1 MRGDQRLTGG
11 RDVPGFGYAHGCPRK
26 IHDGIGIASSYQV
39 GNPGAIKARRDPAD
53 RPTTGRDR
61 CLLGRRGDFRHSAA
75 AGGRGQPRPNHWT
88 AEDFRGHHCKHL
100 EESRRLR
107 PASTEQAM
115 TRPPKRSMFA
125 GDGVAAPLQHATF
138 RRIWLASL
146 LSNLGL
152 LIQAVGA
159 AWAMTQMTSSADKVA
174 LVQTALML
182 PVMLISMPAGA
193 IADMYDRRI
202 VALISLAIALSGATA
217 LTVLAWLGLVTPETL
232 LALCFVVGSG
242 MALFGPAWQSSVTE
256 QVPPETLPSAV
267 ALNGISY
274 NIARSFGPAIGGIVV
289 AAAGAVAA
297 FAANAVLYLPL
308 LIVLFLWRR
317 TSQPSRL
324 PRERLNRAIVSGVR
338 YIANSPAIKI
348 VLTRTLVT
356 GLIGGSVSALMPLVA
371 RDLLHGGAQTYGIM
385 LGAFGMG
392 AVIGALNITEVRKRM
407 SGEAAIRACALSMG
421 GAIAAVALSREPVLT
436 AAALVIAGAVW
447 MLAVALFNIGVQL
460 SAPRWVAGRSLA
472 AFQASIAGGIAIGS
486 WGWGRLTDAVGVEAA
501 LLVSAA
507 LMLASPLLGLWL
519 QMPRIGARNEDA
531 EVLADPEVQL
541 SLTARSGP
549 LVVEIEY
556 RVAQDNARAFHNVM
570 QEVQLSRQR
579 NGAYGWSI
587 ARDIADPELWTERYH
602 CPTWLDYLRQRNRST
617 QSERALHQRAI
628 GFHLGPD
635 PVRVRRM
642 LERPFG
648 SVRWKED
655 TPDRAVSEVLPVTS
669 SAAGGST

>member
-1 MRGDQRLTGG
+1 MNDQ
-11 RDVPGFGYAHGCPRK
+11 PKPRK
-26 IHDGIGIASSYQV
+26 
-39 GNPGAIKARRDPAD
+39 
-53 RPTTGRDR
+53 
-61 CLLGRRGDFRHSAA
+61 FAA
-75 AGGRGQPRPNHWT
+75 
-88 AEDFRGHHCKHL
+88 
-100 EESRRLR
+100 
-107 PASTEQAM
+107 
-115 TRPPKRSMFA
+115 
-125 GDGVAAPLQHATF
+125 DGVTAPLRHAVF

-146 LSNLGL
+146 LSNFGL
-152 LIQAVGA
+152 LIQGVGA
-159 AWAMTQMTSSADKVA
+159 AWAMTQMTTSADKVA

-182 PVMLISMPAGA
+182 PIMLISMPAGA

-202 VALISLAIALSGATA
+202 VALVSLAIALSGATG
-217 LTVLAWLGLVTPETL
+217 LTVMAWLGLVTPQIL
-232 LALCFVVGSG
+232 LAFCFVVGSG
-242 MALFGPAWQSSVTE
+242 MALFGPAWQSSVSE
-256 QVPPETLPSAV
+256 QVPAETLPSAV

-289 AAAGAVAA
+289 ATAGAVAA
-297 FAANAVLYLPL
+297 FATNAVLYLPL
-308 LIVLFLWRR
+308 LVVLFLWRR
-317 TSQPSRL
+317 TSEPSRL

-338 YIANSPAIKI
+338 YIANSPSIRI
-348 VLTRTLVT
+348 VLARTLVT

-392 AVIGALNITEVRKRM
+392 AVIGALNIAEVRKRM
-407 SGEAAIRACALSMG
+407 SGEAAVRACALSMS
-421 GAIAAVALSREPVLT
+421 GAIAAVALSRSPVLT
-436 AAALVIAGAVW
+436 AAALVLAGAVW

-472 AFQASIAGGIAIGS
+472 AFQASIAGGIAMGS
-486 WGWGRLTDAVGVEAA
+486 WGWGRLTDAAGVETA

-507 LMLASPLLGLWL
+507 LMLVSPLLGLWL
-519 QMPRIGARNEDA
+519 RMPRIGARDEDA
-531 EVLADPEVQL
+531 EVLADPEVRL
-541 SLTARSGP
+541 MLTGRSGP

-556 RVAQDNARAFHNVM
+556 RVDQENARAFHNVM

-628 GFHLGPD
+628 GFHMGPD
-635 PVRVRRM
+635 PIRVRRM

-655 TPDRAVSEVLPVTS
+655 TPDRAAAEVLPVAT
-669 SAAGGST
+669 AAGSST

>member
-1 MRGDQRLTGG
+1 MTE
-11 RDVPGFGYAHGCPRK
+11 P
-26 IHDGIGIASSYQV
+26 
-39 GNPGAIKARRDPAD
+39 ARSIFPA
-53 RPTTGRDR
+53 
-61 CLLGRRGDFRHSAA
+61 
-75 AGGRGQPRPNHWT
+75 
-88 AEDFRGHHCKHL
+88 
-100 EESRRLR
+100 
-107 PASTEQAM
+107 
-115 TRPPKRSMFA
+115 
-125 GDGVAAPLQHATF
+125 DGVAAPLRHLVF
-138 RRIWLASL
+138 RRIWSASL

-182 PVMLISMPAGA
+182 PVMLIAMPAGA

-202 VALISLAIALSGATA
+202 VSLISLSVALTGATA
-217 LTVLAWLGLVTPETL
+217 LTVLAWLDMVTPTIL
-232 LALCFVVGSG
+232 LVFCFVVGSG
-242 MALFGPAWQSSVTE
+242 MALFGPAWQSSVSE
-256 QVPPETLPSAV
+256 QVPAEMLPSAV

-289 AAAGAVAA
+289 ATAGAVAA
-297 FAANAVLYLPL
+297 FAANAILYLPL
-308 LIVLFLWRR
+308 VVALFVWRR
-317 TSQPSRL
+317 ESEPTRL

-338 YIANSPAIKI
+338 YIANSPSIKI
-348 VLTRTLVT
+348 VLMRTLVT
-356 GLIGGSVSALMPLVA
+356 GLIGGSISALMPLVV

-392 AVIGALNITEVRKRM
+392 AVVGALNIGEVRKRLN
-407 SGEAAIRACALSMG
+407 GEAAIRACAISMG
-421 GAIAAVALSREPVLT
+421 GAIAAVALSHEPVLT
-436 AAALVIAGAVW
+436 AAALVVAGAAW

-472 AFQASIAGGIAIGS
+472 IFQASISGGIAIGS
-486 WGWGRLTDAVGVEAA
+486 WGWGRLTDAAGVEAA

-507 LMLASPLLGLWL
+507 LMLLSPLLGFWL
-519 QMPRIGARNEDA
+519 HMPRVGARNEDA

-617 QSERALHQRAI
+617 QSERELHQSAMD
-628 GFHLGPD
+628 FHLGPD
-635 PVRVRRM
+635 PVRIRRM

-655 TPDRAVSEVLPVTS
+655 TPDRAAHEVLPVA
-669 SAAGGST
+669 SAAAGSST

>member
-1 MRGDQRLTGG
+1 MLSADGLTA
-11 RDVPGFGYAHGCPRK
+11 P
-26 IHDGIGIASSYQV
+26 
-39 GNPGAIKARRDPAD
+39 
-53 RPTTGRDR
+53 
-61 CLLGRRGDFRHSAA
+61 LRHSV
-75 AGGRGQPRPNHWT
+75 
-88 AEDFRGHHCKHL
+88 FR
-100 EESRRLR
+100 
-107 PASTEQAM
+107 Q
-115 TRPPKRSMFA
+115 
-125 GDGVAAPLQHATF
+125 
-138 RRIWLASL
+138 IWLASL

-152 LIQAVGA
+152 LIQGVGA

-202 VALISLAIALSGATA
+202 VALISLAISLSGATA
-217 LTVLAWLGLVTPETL
+217 LSVLAWLGLITPQTL
-232 LALCFVVGSG
+232 LAFCFVVGSG
-242 MALFGPAWQSSVTE
+242 MALFGPAWQSSVSE

-289 AAAGAVAA
+289 ATAGAVAA
-297 FAANAVLYLPL
+297 FAANAVLYIPL
-308 LIVLFLWRR
+308 LVVLFLWRR
-317 TSQPSRL
+317 TSEPSRL

-338 YIANSPAIKI
+338 YIANSPSIRI
-348 VLTRTLVT
+348 VLARTLVT
-356 GLIGGSVSALMPLVA
+356 GVLGGSVSALMPLVA

-392 AVIGALNITEVRKRM
+392 AVVGALNIAEVRKRM

-421 GAIAAVALSREPVLT
+421 AAIVAVALSREPVLT
-436 AAALVIAGAVW
+436 AAALVVAGAAW

-472 AFQASIAGGIAIGS
+472 AFQASIAGGIAMGS
-486 WGWGRLTDAVGVEAA
+486 WGWGHLTDLVGVETA
-501 LLVSAA
+501 LLVSGA
-507 LMLASPLLGLWL
+507 LMFVSPVLGLWL
-519 QMPRIGARNEDA
+519 HMPRVGARNEDA
-531 EVLADPEVQL
+531 EILADPEVQL

-556 RVAQDNARAFHNVM
+556 RVAQENARGFHNVM
-570 QEVQLSRQR
+570 QDVQLSRQR

-617 QSERALHQRAI
+617 QIERALHQQAI
-628 GFHLGPD
+628 AFHLGAD
-635 PVRVRRM
+635 PVRIRRM

-648 SVRWKED
+648 SVRWKEES
-655 TPDRAVSEVLPVTS
+655 PDRAANEVLPVA
-669 SAAGGST
+669 SAAAGSSST

>member
-1 MRGDQRLTGG
+1 MTG
-11 RDVPGFGYAHGCPRK
+11 
-26 IHDGIGIASSYQV
+26 Q
-39 GNPGAIKARRDPAD
+39 
-53 RPTTGRDR
+53 
-61 CLLGRRGDFRHSAA
+61 
-75 AGGRGQPRPNHWT
+75 
-88 AEDFRGHHCKHL
+88 
-100 EESRRLR
+100 
-107 PASTEQAM
+107 
-115 TRPPKRSMFA
+115 PKRSLFA
-125 GDGVAAPLQHATF
+125 ADGVAAPLRHAVF

-152 LIQAVGA
+152 LIQGVGA

-193 IADMYDRRI
+193 IADMYDRRV
-202 VALISLAIALSGATA
+202 VALISLSISLVGSTALS
-217 LTVLAWLGLVTPETL
+217 VLAWLGLVTPQSL

-242 MALFGPAWQSSVTE
+242 MALFGPAWQSSVSE
-256 QVPPETLPSAV
+256 QVPAETLPSAV

-289 AAAGAVAA
+289 ATAGAVAA
-297 FAANAVLYLPL
+297 FAANAVLYVPL
-308 LIVLFLWRR
+308 LVVLFLWRR
-317 TSQPSRL
+317 SSQPSRL
-324 PRERLNRAIVSGVR
+324 PRERLNRAMVSGVR
-338 YIANSPAIKI
+338 YIANSPSIRI
-348 VLTRTLVT
+348 VLARTLVT
-356 GLIGGSVSALMPLVA
+356 GVIGGSVSALMPLVA

-392 AVIGALNITEVRKRM
+392 AVIGALNIAEVRKRM
-407 SGEAAIRACALSMG
+407 SGEAAVRACALSMA
-421 GAIAAVALSREPVLT
+421 GAIAAVALSKTPVLT
-436 AAALVIAGAVW
+436 AAALVVAGAVW

-472 AFQASIAGGIAIGS
+472 AFQASIAGGIAMGS
-486 WGWGRLTDAVGVEAA
+486 WGWGHLTDVAGVETA
-501 LLVSAA
+501 LLISAA
-507 LMLASPLLGLWL
+507 LMFVSPLLGFWL
-519 QMPRIGARNEDA
+519 RMPPVGARNEDA
-531 EVLADPEVQL
+531 ESLADPEVRL
-541 SLTARSGP
+541 SLTGRSGP

-556 RVAQDNARAFHNVM
+556 RVAQDSARAFHNVM

-628 GFHLGPD
+628 DFHLGPD

-655 TPDRAVSEVLPVTS
+655 TPDRAANEVLPVAN
-669 SAAGGST
+669 AASGST

>member
-1 MRGDQRLTGG
+1 MTDQPERSK
-11 RDVPGFGYAHGCPRK
+11 FA
-26 IHDGIGIASSYQV
+26 
-39 GNPGAIKARRDPAD
+39 AD
-53 RPTTGRDR
+53 S
-61 CLLGRRGDFRHSAA
+61 L
-75 AGGRGQPRPNHWT
+75 
-88 AEDFRGHHCKHL
+88 
-100 EESRRLR
+100 
-107 PASTEQAM
+107 
-115 TRPPKRSMFA
+115 
-125 GDGVAAPLQHATF
+125 AAPLRHSVF

-152 LIQAVGA
+152 MIQAVGA
-159 AWAMTQMTSSADKVA
+159 AWAMTQMTSAADKVA

-193 IADMYDRRI
+193 IADMHDRRI
-202 VALISLAIALSGATA
+202 VALVSLSISLSGATA
-217 LTVLAWLGLVTPETL
+217 LTALSWFGLVTPPIL

-242 MALFGPAWQSSVTE
+242 MALFGPAWQSSVSE
-256 QVPPETLPSAV
+256 QVPAETLPSAV

-274 NIARSFGPAIGGIVV
+274 NIARSFGPAIGGVVV

-308 LIVLFLWRR
+308 LVVLFRWRR
-317 TSQPSRL
+317 VTAPSRL
-324 PRERLNRAIVSGVR
+324 PRERLNRAMVSGVR
-338 YIANSPAIKI
+338 YIANSPSIRI
-348 VLTRTLVT
+348 VLARTFVT
-356 GLIGGSVSALMPLVA
+356 GIFGGSVSALMPLVV
-371 RDLLHGGAQTYGIM
+371 RDLLHGGAQAYGIM

-392 AVIGALNITEVRKRM
+392 AVIGALNIGEVRKRM
-407 SGEAAIRACALSMG
+407 TGEAAVRTCALIMG
-421 GAIAAVALSREPVLT
+421 GAIAAIGLSREPVLT

-486 WGWGRLTDAVGVEAA
+486 WGWGRLTDAAGVETA
-501 LLVSAA
+501 LLVSGG
-507 LMLASPLLGLWL
+507 LMFLSPLIGLWL
-519 QMPRIGARNEDA
+519 RMPRIGGRDGEA
-531 EVLADPEVQL
+531 EVLADPEVRL
-541 SLTARSGP
+541 SLTGRSGP

-570 QEVQLSRQR
+570 QDVQLSRQR

-602 CPTWLDYLRQRNRST
+602 CPTWLDFLRQRNRAT

-628 GFHLGPD
+628 DFHIGPD

-648 SVRWKED
+648 SVRWKEE
-655 TPDRAVSEVLPVTS
+655 TPDGAAGDVLPVVAT
-669 SAAGGST
+669 AAGSST

>member
-1 MRGDQRLTGG
+1 MSEQS
-11 RDVPGFGYAHGCPRK
+11 K
-26 IHDGIGIASSYQV
+26 
-39 GNPGAIKARRDPAD
+39 
-53 RPTTGRDR
+53 RPI
-61 CLLGRRGDFRHSAA
+61 
-75 AGGRGQPRPNHWT
+75 
-88 AEDFRGHHCKHL
+88 
-100 EESRRLR
+100 
-107 PASTEQAM
+107 
-115 TRPPKRSMFA
+115 FA
-125 GDGVAAPLQHATF
+125 GDGIAAPLRLIAF
-138 RRIWLASL
+138 RRIWSASL
-146 LSNLGL
+146 LSNFGL

-182 PVMLISMPAGA
+182 PVMLIAMPAGA

-202 VALISLAIALSGATA
+202 VSLIALGVALTGATA
-217 LTVLAWLGLVTPETL
+217 LSVLAWLGLVTPNSL

-242 MALFGPAWQSSVTE
+242 MALLGPAWQSSVTE
-256 QVPPETLPSAV
+256 QVPADMLPAAV

-289 AAAGAVAA
+289 ATAGAVAA
-297 FAANAVLYLPL
+297 FAANAVLYFPL
-308 LIVLFLWRR
+308 MVALFLWRR
-317 TSQPSRL
+317 DSEPSRL
-324 PRERLNRAIVSGVR
+324 PREQLNRAIVSGVR
-338 YIANSPAIKI
+338 YIANSPAIRI
-348 VLTRTLVT
+348 VLARTLVT
-356 GLIGGSVSALMPLVA
+356 GLIGGSISALMPLVV

-392 AVIGALNITEVRKRM
+392 AVIGALNISEVRKRL
-407 SGEAAIRACALSMG
+407 SGEAAIRACAISMG
-421 GAIAAVALSREPVLT
+421 GAIAAVALSHEPVLT
-436 AAALVIAGAVW
+436 AAALVVAGAVW

-472 AFQASIAGGIAIGS
+472 IFQASISGGIAIGS
-486 WGWGRLTDAVGVEAA
+486 WGWGHLTDAAGVEAA
-501 LLVSAA
+501 LLVSAI
-507 LMLASPLLGLWL
+507 LMLLSPLLGFWL
-519 QMPRIGARNEDA
+519 KMPRVGARNEDA

-617 QSERALHQRAI
+617 QSERELHQSAMD
-628 GFHLGPD
+628 FHLGPD
-635 PVRVRRM
+635 PVRIRRM

-648 SVRWKED
+648 SVRWKEE
-655 TPDRAVSEVLPVTS
+655 TPDRTANEVLPVA
-669 SAAGGST
+669 SAAAGSST

>member
-1 MRGDQRLTGG
+1 MTDQ
-11 RDVPGFGYAHGCPRK
+11 
-26 IHDGIGIASSYQV
+26 
-39 GNPGAIKARRDPAD
+39 
-53 RPTTGRDR
+53 
-61 CLLGRRGDFRHSAA
+61 
-75 AGGRGQPRPNHWT
+75 
-88 AEDFRGHHCKHL
+88 
-100 EESRRLR
+100 
-107 PASTEQAM
+107 
-115 TRPPKRSMFA
+115 PKRPRLA
-125 GDGVAAPLQHATF
+125 TEGITAPLRHGVF

-146 LSNLGL
+146 VSNLGI
-152 LIQAVGA
+152 LIQGVGA

-182 PVMLISMPAGA
+182 PIMLIAMPAGA
-193 IADMYDRRI
+193 IADMHDRRV
-202 VALISLAIALSGATA
+202 VAMVSLAIALVGATV
-217 LTVLAWLGLVTPETL
+217 LTVLAWLGLVTPNIL

-242 MALFGPAWQSSVTE
+242 MALFGPAWQASVSE
-256 QVPPETLPSAV
+256 QVPAETLPAAV

-289 AAAGAVAA
+289 ATAGAVAA
-297 FAANAVLYLPL
+297 FAVNAVLYLPL
-308 LIVLFLWRR
+308 MTVLFLWNR
-317 TSQPSRL
+317 THEPSRL

-338 YIANSPAIKI
+338 YIANSPSIRI
-348 VLTRTLVT
+348 VLIRTLVT

-392 AVIGALNITEVRKRM
+392 AVFGALNIGEVRRRM
-407 SGEAAIRACALSMG
+407 SGEAAVRACAISMA
-421 GAIAAVALSREPVLT
+421 GAIASVALSTNAILTAVALVL
-436 AAALVIAGAVW
+436 AGAVW

-472 AFQASIAGGIAIGS
+472 AFQASIAGGIALGS
-486 WGWGRLTDAVGVEAA
+486 WGWGHLTDIAGVEIA
-501 LLVSAA
+501 LLVSAG
-507 LMLASPLLGLWL
+507 LMLVSPLLGIWL
-519 QMPRIGARNEDA
+519 RMPPVGARNEDA
-531 EVLADPEVQL
+531 TDVLADPEVRL
-541 SLTARSGP
+541 SLTGRSGP

-556 RVAQDNARAFHNVM
+556 RVAQDSARAFHNVM

-602 CPTWLDYLRQRNRST
+602 CPTWLDYLRQRSRPT

-628 GFHLGPD
+628 DFHLGPE
-635 PVRVRRM
+635 PIRVRRM

-655 TPDRAVSEVLPVTS
+655 TPDRAANEVLPVVAT
-669 SAAGGST
+669 AAGSST

>member
-1 MRGDQRLTGG
+1 M
-11 RDVPGFGYAHGCPRK
+11 
-26 IHDGIGIASSYQV
+26 SE
-39 GNPGAIKARRDPAD
+39 KAKRRV
-53 RPTTGRDR
+53 
-61 CLLGRRGDFRHSAA
+61 FAA
-75 AGGRGQPRPNHWT
+75 N
-88 AEDFRGHHCKHL
+88 
-100 EESRRLR
+100 
-107 PASTEQAM
+107 
-115 TRPPKRSMFA
+115 
-125 GDGVAAPLQHATF
+125 GVAAPLRHSVF

-182 PVMLISMPAGA
+182 PVMLIAMPAGA
-193 IADMYDRRI
+193 IADMYDRRM
-202 VALISLAIALSGATA
+202 VALVSLSIGLAGATA
-217 LTVLAWLGLVTPETL
+217 LSVLAWLGHLTPEVL
-232 LALCFVVGSG
+232 LAFCFIVGSG
-242 MALFGPAWQSSVTE
+242 MALFGPAWQASVNE
-256 QVPPETLPSAV
+256 QVPAETLPSAV

-289 AAAGAVAA
+289 AAAGSVAA
-297 FAANAVLYLPL
+297 FAANALLYIPL

-317 TSQPSRL
+317 TSEPSRL

-338 YIANSPAIKI
+338 YIANSPSIRI
-348 VLTRTLVT
+348 VLVRTLIT
-356 GLIGGSVSALMPLVA
+356 GLIGGSVSALMPLVV

-392 AVIGALNITEVRKRM
+392 AVIGALNIAEVRRRM
-407 SGEAAIRACALSMG
+407 SGEAAVRACALSMA
-421 GAIAAVALSREPVLT
+421 GAIVAVALSRQPVLT
-436 AAALVIAGAVW
+436 AAALVLAGAVW

-472 AFQASIAGGIAIGS
+472 AFQASIAGGIALGS
-486 WGWGRLTDAVGVEAA
+486 WGWGRLTDAAGVETA
-501 LLVSAA
+501 LLVSAG
-507 LMLASPLLGLWL
+507 LMLVSPVLGLWL
-519 QMPRIGARNEDA
+519 RMPRVGARNEDA
-531 EVLADPEVQL
+531 EVLADPEVRL
-541 SLTARSGP
+541 ALTGRSGP

-556 RVAQDNARAFHNVM
+556 RVDQESARAFHNVM

-602 CPTWLDYLRQRNRST
+602 CPTWFDYLRQRNRST
-617 QSERALHQRAI
+617 QSERALHQRAMDY
-628 GFHLGPD
+628 HLGPD

-648 SVRWKED
+648 SVRWKDE
-655 TPDRAVSEVLPVTS
+655 TPDSAASEVLPVAT
-669 SAAGGST
+669 AAGSST

>member
-1 MRGDQRLTGG
+1 MTG
-11 RDVPGFGYAHGCPRK
+11 
-26 IHDGIGIASSYQV
+26 Q
-39 GNPGAIKARRDPAD
+39 
-53 RPTTGRDR
+53 
-61 CLLGRRGDFRHSAA
+61 
-75 AGGRGQPRPNHWT
+75 
-88 AEDFRGHHCKHL
+88 
-100 EESRRLR
+100 
-107 PASTEQAM
+107 
-115 TRPPKRSMFA
+115 PKRSMLSA
-125 GDGVAAPLQHATF
+125 DGVAAPLRHATF

-159 AWAMTQMTSSADKVA
+159 AWAMIQMTSSADKVA

-202 VALISLAIALSGATA
+202 VAMISLSISLVGATA
-217 LTVLAWLGLVTPETL
+217 LTVLAWLGLVTPQSL

-242 MALFGPAWQSSVTE
+242 MALFGPAWQSSVSE
-256 QVPPETLPSAV
+256 QVPAETLPSAI
-267 ALNGISY
+267 ALNGISF

-289 AAAGAVAA
+289 ATAGAVAA
-297 FAANAVLYLPL
+297 FAANAALYIPL
-308 LIVLFLWRR
+308 LVVLFLWRR
-317 TSQPSRL
+317 TSEPSRL

-338 YIANSPAIKI
+338 YIANSPSIKI
-348 VLTRTLVT
+348 VLTRTFVT
-356 GLIGGSVSALMPLVA
+356 GVLGGSVSALMPLVA

-392 AVIGALNITEVRKRM
+392 AVIGAFNITEVRKRM

-421 GAIAAVALSREPVLT
+421 GAIGAVALSREPVLT
-436 AAALVIAGAVW
+436 AAALVVAGAVW

-486 WGWGRLTDAVGVEAA
+486 WGWGRLTDAAGVETA

-507 LMLASPLLGLWL
+507 LMLASPLIGLWL
-519 QMPRIGARNEDA
+519 QMPRVGARNEDA
-531 EVLADPEVQL
+531 EVLADPQVRL

-628 GFHLGPD
+628 DFHLGPD

-655 TPDRAVSEVLPVTS
+655 TPDRAANEVLPVAS
-669 SAAGGST
+669 AAAGGST